1 MTVTCGRL
9 FGPRFVKQGVQILVV
24 DDEVAVRR
32 SIKMMLEHVGH
43 TVFQA
48 DCGEAA
54 LEQLGRLKFDL
65 VITDFS
71 MPGMQGDQLVA
82 RIRQMEPLQAI
93 IMATAFA
100 EAFKVF
106 GKPEGSVDALIL
118 KPFTFKELLEV
129 IADVLSRRA
138 GGQPEVGPPNAGQT
152 SSPAPPRALP
162 E

>member
-1 MTVTCGRL
+1 L

-24 DDEVAVRR
+24 DDESAVRR

-43 TVFQA
+43 IVSQA

-54 LEQLGRLKFDL
+54 LEQMGRQNFDL

-82 RIRQMEPLQAI
+82 RLRQMVPSQAI

-100 EAFKVF
+100 EELEVF
-106 GKPEGSVDALIL
+106 GRPEGSADALIL
-118 KPFTFKELLEV
+118 KPFTFKELLEA
-129 IADVLSRRA
+129 IADVLSRRQ
-138 GGQPEVGPPNAGQT
+138 GGQPEVGPPTAGHPP
-152 SSPAPPRALP
+152 SPSPPRALP